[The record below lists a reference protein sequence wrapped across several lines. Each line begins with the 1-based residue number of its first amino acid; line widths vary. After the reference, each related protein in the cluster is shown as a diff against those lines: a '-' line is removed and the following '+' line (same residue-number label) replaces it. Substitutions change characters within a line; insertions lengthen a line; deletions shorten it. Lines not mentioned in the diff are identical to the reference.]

1 MLTIGTV
8 LRNRYRIIEVLGSG
22 GFGDTYLAEDLDLP
36 SQPRCVVKQLRPKDS
51 NPEVLRIAKAL
62 FEREAEYL
70 YRIGNAHPEIPDLFA
85 HFTEGGEFYL
95 VQEYIEGHSLAQE
108 IPQGKRLSEP
118 EVIRLLLDI
127 LEVLAFVHQQNVIH
141 RDIKLSNLLRRK
153 SDGKIVL
160 IDFGAVKDVSVL
172 QTNAQGLTNM
182 TVSIGSPGYMPSE
195 QAQGKP
201 KLSSDVYAVGMIAI
215 QALTGIYPA
224 NLPEDVNTGE
234 IIWQDKVQISHGF
247 AQFLQKMVHYHF
259 GQRYRSAVEALAAL
273 KAVVAEGG
281 QPTQIINSAPATE
294 VVHTPPTTPQVNVPT
309 SPQNFVAPTP
319 TPVPPTVVEQ
329 SPPAPLPITQPDQLV
344 VPVPATQVGQ
354 DQPRQ
359 SANPALVIF
368 AVLAIASMV
377 GGGIWWFTS
386 GRTKP
391 STQVTT
397 TPRPTTTPTE
407 EPTVTPT
414 PEPTIIPTLE
424 PTVTPT
430 PSPTPTLS
438 TPPPLT
444 SDLYGAIARSQI
456 TQDKGYSWNFRSRE
470 SAEQRAIKECAGVSG
485 ATDCQVILWF
495 RNACGSIAESVEGA
509 AGTGWGVTEE
519 IAETNAIK
527 LCSTVGSGCQITRTF
542 CTDHQR

>member
-1 MLTIGTV
+1 MLNIGTV
-8 LRNRYRIIEVLGSG
+8 LRNRYRIMEVLGSG

-36 SQPRCVVKQLRPKDS
+36 RHPRCVVKQLRPKDS

-108 IPQGKRLSEP
+108 IPQGKKLSEP

-172 QTNAQGLTNM
+172 QSNAQGLTNV

-234 IIWQDKVQISHGF
+234 IIWQDKVQISQGF
-247 AQFLQKMVHYHF
+247 AQVLQKMVHYHF

-273 KAVVAEGG
+273 KAVVAEGV

-294 VVHTPPTTPQVNVPT
+294 VVQTPPATPQVNVTT

-319 TPVPPTVVEQ
+319 VPVPPTVVGQ
-329 SPPAPLPITQPDQLV
+329 SPPAALPITQPGQLV

-354 DQPRQ
+354 DQTRQ
-359 SANPALVIF
+359 SANPALVVF
-368 AVLAIASMV
+368 AVLAIASVV
-377 GGGIWWFTS
+377 GGNIWWFTS
-386 GRTKP
+386 GRNT
-391 STQVTT
+391 STTQVTT
-397 TPRPTTTPTE
+397 TPSPTVTPTVTPSPAPTIIPTT
-407 EPTVTPT
+407 EPTPT
-414 PEPTIIPTLE
+414 PEPTITPTNE
-424 PTVTPT
+424 PTM
-430 PSPTPTLS
+430 
-438 TPPPLT
+438 PPLT
-444 SDLYGAIARSQI
+444 SDLYGAIARSPS
-456 TQDKGYSWNFRSRE
+456 TQDKGYSWNFRSQE

-485 ATDCQVILWF
+485 ATDCQVLLWF
-495 RNACGSIAESVEGA
+495 RNACGSIAESEEGGT
-509 AGTGWGVTEE
+509 GTGWGVTEE
-519 IAETNAIK
+519 IAETNAIQ
-527 LCSTVGSGCQITRTF
+527 LCSTVGSGCKIMHTF